1 MKMIQP
7 KNGTFQLTPSRRA
20 TMPGLQKET
29 AGSISTHALTEGDSG
44 GTDVFGLAT
53 KFQLTPS
60 RRATEQREHC
70 AVW

>member
-1 MKMIQP
+1 
-7 KNGTFQLTPSRRA
+7 
-20 TMPGLQKET
+20 MPGLQKET